1 MEYKTKISGGG
12 GIMLEKYTEPK
23 GFFRNT
29 TGPLKVGEIRLD
41 DGTEDM
47 LIHDFLF
54 EDGYYDVYYM
64 ELGSVKG
71 SDFPYRGEA
80 PRISIGD
87 KKHNIPVEDRIKFL
101 YESLGS
107 NTNYNSLGIISINTL
122 LGVQISLFNIIKWD
136 FMFEDRIAFFI
147 KELRKYEM

>member
-12 GIMLEKYTEPK
+12 GIILEKYMESK
-23 GFFRNT
+23 GFFRNVS
-29 TGPLKVGEIRLD
+29 GSPKVGMIGLD
-41 DGTEDM
+41 DGTEEM
-47 LIHDFLF
+47 LIYDFLF

-87 KKHNIPVEDRIKFL
+87 KKHNIPVEDRIKFI
-101 YESLGS
+101 YESLSS
-107 NTNYNSLGIISINTL
+107 NTNYNYLGIISINPV
-122 LGVQISLFNIIKWD
+122 LGVRILSFEVIK
-136 FMFEDRIAFFI
+136 
-147 KELRKYEM
+147 

>member
-1 MEYKTKISGGG
+1 MEYKTKLSGGG
-12 GIMLEKYTEPK
+12 GIILEKYTEPK

-29 TGPLKVGEIRLD
+29 TGQLKVGEITLD

-47 LIHDFLF
+47 MIHDFLF

-71 SDFPYRGEA
+71 LDFPYRGEA

-101 YESLGS
+101 YESLSS
-107 NTNYNSLGIISINTL
+107 NTNYNSLGIISINSVI
-122 LGVQISLFNIIKWD
+122 GVQISLFKIIKWD
-136 FMFEDRIAFFI
+136 FRFEDRIAFFI
-147 KELRKYEM
+147 KDLNKV

>member
-1 MEYKTKISGGG
+1 MEYKTKSSAAA
-12 GIMLEKYTEPK
+12 GIILEKYTDPK

-29 TGPLKVGEIRLD
+29 TGSLKVGMIRLD
-41 DGTEDM
+41 DGTEEM

-71 SDFPYRGEA
+71 PDFPYRGEA

-87 KKHNIPVEDRIKFL
+87 KKHNIPVEDRIKFM
-101 YESLGS
+101 YESLSS
-107 NTNYNSLGIISINTL
+107 NTNYNSLGVISINPV
-122 LGVQISLFNIIKWD
+122 LGVQISLFKIIKWD
-136 FMFEDRIAFFI
+136 FLFEDSIAFFI
-147 KELRKYEM
+147 KDL